1 MSDKKQSTKQEPPPT
16 VITLTLPTPSEG
28 GIPLERATATL
39 LIQRGDLAHVR
50 QFTYIVMEDM
60 TTAIKEAYIA
70 LAAVEAEPLVIPESP
85 KAVPKS
91 EPKAKAKAEPKP
103 VIEEEPTIDIPLKK
117 GTLAIKISHLKIVGG
132 ETDAA
137 AYRQAVLIAGKLID
151 SKLWDGASPIRIDDV
166 YTTVKKMK
174 HLSEREMSLF
184 TLEDFVQIGG
194 TTDAP
199 EAVEDVEQ
207 DAVEVEDDGIETEPV
222 LMTTIPSLNGKTFS
236 ANGHHPDDAADE

>member
-1 MSDKKQSTKQEPPPT
+1 MSDKNQSTKQEPPPT
-16 VITLTLPTPSEG
+16 IITLTLPTPSEG

-39 LIQRGDLAHVR
+39 LIKRGDLAHIR

-60 TTAIKEAYIA
+60 TTAIKEAYLA
-70 LAAVEAEPLVIPESP
+70 LAAVEAEPPVIPEAP
-85 KAVPKS
+85 KTAPKS
-91 EPKAKAKAEPKP
+91 EPKAKSKAEPKP
-103 VIEEEPTIDIPLKK
+103 IVEEEPTIDIPLKK
-117 GTLAIKISHLKIVGG
+117 GTLAVKISHLKIIGG

-151 SKLWDGASPIRIDDV
+151 GKLWDGTSPIRIDDV
-166 YTTVKKMK
+166 YVTLKKMK

-199 EAVEDVEQ
+199 EAVTDVER
-207 DAVEVEDDGIETEPV
+207 DAVEVEDDGIDTEPL
-222 LMTTIPSLNGKTFS
+222 LMAMPSLNGKTFS
-236 ANGHHPDDAADE
+236 ANGHHPDDADDE